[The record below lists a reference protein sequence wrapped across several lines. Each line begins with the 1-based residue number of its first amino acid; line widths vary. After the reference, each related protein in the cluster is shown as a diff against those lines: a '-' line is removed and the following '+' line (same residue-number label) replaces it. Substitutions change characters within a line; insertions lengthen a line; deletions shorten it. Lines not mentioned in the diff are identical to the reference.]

1 MSLGYQ
7 SPLLARF
14 QSHFLGLRTVWRLQ
28 DAFPVPEVSGV
39 KVWLDAGITI
49 ERLAELPNSGG
60 RPLGADQ

>member
-1 MSLGYQ
+1 MSSGYQ
-7 SPLLARF
+7 SPLQAWF
-14 QSHFLGLRTVWRLQ
+14 ESRLQ